1 MDTETSH
8 ILFPDCKLIIEL
20 YRGNI
25 EVNDILNLKK
35 ESSKDSSYHSDFS
48 VIMDFRNANIIGGSQ
63 EIYEYSQ
70 RIQKMPKILG
80 KRFVAVLTSKPNE
93 VVVATLFDLFNRN
106 LPITSKVFSTQQAS
120 IKWLSGVNSSLR
132 SCQKH
137 QNEIKKILEHH
148 GSLSI

>member
-1 MDTETSH
+1 MHTETSH
-8 ILFPDCKLIIEL
+8 ILFPDCKLVIEL

-25 EVNDILNLKK
+25 EVSDILNLKQ
-35 ESSKDSSYHSDFS
+35 EASKDSNYHSDFS
-48 VIMDFRNANIIGGSQ
+48 VIMDFRNATIIGGSQ

-70 RIQKMPKILG
+70 RIQEMPKVLG

-132 SCQKH
+132 ICHKH
-137 QNEIKKILEHH
+137 HSEIKKILENH
-148 GSLSI
+148 GSLSF

>member
-1 MDTETSH
+1 MHTETSH

-25 EVNDILNLKK
+25 EVSDILNLKK
-35 ESSKDSSYHSDFS
+35 ESSKDSNYHSDFS

-70 RIQKMPKILG
+70 RIQEMPKILG

-137 QNEIKKILEHH
+137 HNEIKKILENH
-148 GSLSI
+148 GSLSL